1 MNGSRVDEQIRARS
15 APGPSRPR
23 LFHSFRARGP
33 REPVDSSE
41 RIVRCRRQL
50 ERVLE
55 DSAEAAEIYT
65 EIGRLLSESGR
76 ESESLDAYQRGL
88 QAARAIGDHRIA
100 ARALVAMGM
109 LRAHRREHAPALES
123 FFEALREGIDAGD
136 SRCEAAALMEIASV
150 HSECGRLDLALESL
164 ERSIVLLE
172 SPDDAYLQARAR
184 IGAASVLVALSRARE
199 AIDHAV
205 RGLVALEWLDDE
217 AGQIEALVIIGR
229 SYRQLGELETAAGYL
244 ERGLELAR
252 TCRQSSG
259 IGASLFALAEVRR
272 DQGRLVDALAA
283 VDEAMTAAL
292 DERSVELEWR
302 VHELTAELCERTG
315 SVARALEHTRSALA
329 ARDVCLARRCEA
341 RVDELRVR
349 HEALQLGRER
359 DALRTEAERLRVAL
373 AETNRQLTAATLSLV
388 RKSEL
393 LDEVRQQLGGIV
405 ETTIEHSASMVRP
418 ILEELSIGSSEES
431 WGMFEQQFDSV
442 HNDFTRRLAERFP
455 ALTPMELKVSM
466 LTRIDLSAKE
476 VAHLMHVSERNV
488 QNHRYRLRKKLGLS
502 PEENLATFLAAI

>member
-1 MNGSRVDEQIRARS
+1 MNGSRVEEQIRARS
-15 APGPSRPR
+15 ASGPSRSR
-23 LFHSFRARGP
+23 LFHSFRGRGP
-33 REPVDSSE
+33 REPLDSAE
-41 RIVRCRRQL
+41 RIGRFRRQL
-50 ERVLE
+50 ERAGE
-55 DSAEAAEIYT
+55 GTAEAAEIHM
-65 EIGRLLSESGR
+65 EIGRILSDSGR
-76 ESESLDAYQRGL
+76 ETEALDAYQRGL
-88 QAARAIGDHRIA
+88 RSARSIGDHRLA

-109 LRAHRREHAPALES
+109 VRARRREHAPALEF

-150 HSECGRLDLALESL
+150 HSESGRLDLALESL
-164 ERSIVLLE
+164 ERSIALLE
-172 SPDDAYLQARAR
+172 NPDDAYLQARAR
-184 IGAASVLVALSRARE
+184 IGAGSVLVALSRAVE

-217 AGQIEALVIIGR
+217 AGQIDALIIIGR

-252 TCRQSSG
+252 ARMQMPG
-259 IGASLFALAEVRR
+259 VAASLFALAEVRR
-272 DQGRLVDALAA
+272 DQGRLDDALAA
-283 VDEAMTAAL
+283 VDEAMTIAL
-292 DERSVELEWR
+292 DARSIELEWR
-302 VHELTAELCERTG
+302 VHELAAELCEQTD
-315 SVARALEHTRSALA
+315 SVARALGHTRSALA

-349 HEALQLGRER
+349 HETLQIGRER
-359 DALRTEAERLRVAL
+359 DALRTEAERLRGAL

-405 ETTIEHSASMVRP
+405 ETTVEHSASMVRP
-418 ILEELSIGSSEES
+418 ILDELAVGACEES

-442 HNDFTRRLAERFP
+442 HNDFTRRLAERYP

-476 VAHLMHVSERNV
+476 IAHLLHVSERNV

-502 PEENLATFLAAI
+502 PEENLATFLAGI